1 MLEDIL
7 NYWFRKIIQNIH
19 NYYNYYIFLYQL
31 LLLQVVILK
40 DFASIRKF
48 FIATRPIFYLV
59 IPNRRTST
67 EIIYLHHLTISLLLF
82 KERLPSTNISIQIS
96 YLGQFVLWTIFI
108 CYIGYWHPHLIIE
121 FLYLDSFFVFCVNF
135 VKPPDFHL
143 RLGKSPLNKFTNL
156 NK

>member
-108 CYIGYWHPHLIIE
+108 CYIGYWHPPPHHRI
-121 FLYLDSFFVFCVNF
+121 FVSTFFFCVLCEF
-135 VKPPDFHL
+135 CKTSRFSFKIREVSFK
-143 RLGKSPLNKFTNL
+143 
-156 NK
+156 